1 MDTSPKDCL
10 YVSDLDGT
18 LLGPGGHFPDANA
31 DRLNRLIERGLKFSI
46 ATARSYDSAHP
57 ILHRVN
63 FQIPVIL
70 FNGVYLTEF
79 ATGNV
84 LQLSNFIPHEA
95 VHAML
100 ELVAPLKLDPFIYTY
115 GAQPRLYYRNAS
127 NPGAQ
132 HYLKSLEGDGRLRQV
147 ETFEFVDD
155 ESIAGFLLIDRPMAL
170 NRIYEILKTQ
180 YKDEMNLYYAEDISN
195 PGYYWLQAY
204 HHDADKGSMLR
215 KLSKHMEIPLS
226 QVVVFGDYLNDMKM
240 FQVAGKSIAV
250 DNALLELKVAANEVI
265 GRNTEG
271 AVLNYLESL
280 GF

>member
-95 VHAML
+95 VHVSVQAWFPVSDAREQPVLARVMNRV
-100 ELVAPLKLDPFIYTY
+100 LVDEQV
-115 GAQPRLYYRNAS
+115 AQRLGEHRS
-127 NPGAQ
+127 C
-132 HYLKSLEGDGRLRQV
+132 RLR
-147 ETFEFVDD
+147 
-155 ESIAGFLLIDRPMAL
+155 G
-170 NRIYEILKTQ
+170 
-180 YKDEMNLYYAEDISN
+180 
-195 PGYYWLQAY
+195 GLQ
-204 HHDADKGSMLR
+204 
-215 KLSKHMEIPLS
+215 P
-226 QVVVFGDYLNDMKM
+226 
-240 FQVAGKSIAV
+240 
-250 DNALLELKVAANEVI
+250 
-265 GRNTEG
+265 
-271 AVLNYLESL
+271 
-280 GF
+280 